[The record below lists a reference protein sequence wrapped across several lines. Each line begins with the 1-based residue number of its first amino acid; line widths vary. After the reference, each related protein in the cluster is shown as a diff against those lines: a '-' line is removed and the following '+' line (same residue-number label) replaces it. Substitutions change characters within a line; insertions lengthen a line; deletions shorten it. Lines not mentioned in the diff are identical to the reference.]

1 MTEPEITLHLS
12 RRDVSVLA
20 ASMGM
25 FVTSTHGRMS
35 YETRVALEN
44 VCRQAGIDPNS
55 MCVPY
60 EEDKRGRKWWKR

>member
-1 MTEPEITLHLS
+1 MDETELTLHLS

-20 ASMGM
+20 ASLGM

-35 YETRVALEN
+35 YETRGVLESI
-44 VCRQAGIDPNS
+44 CRQAGIDPNS

-60 EEDKRGRKWWKR
+60 EEAKRGRKWRKR